1 MIHQETKWP
10 IVWATRYNDAVK
22 NLDKRTSSY
31 DMRGGEIHRANTK
44 IGKLENSLRVERA
57 LNDTLSEERND
68 ARKRA
73 EASVGEII
81 KFQKQSDAAR
91 VELKAL
97 KKRLSDNAIPTR
109 DQRSGRYKKR
119 A

>member
-10 IVWATRYNDAVK
+10 IVWATRYNDAVQCLELARK
-22 NLDKRTSSY
+22 VSRATNDDLHK
-31 DMRGGEIHRANTK
+31 ANTK
-44 IGKLENSLRVERA
+44 IGKLENSLRVERT
-57 LNDTLSEERND
+57 LNDTLAEERND

-73 EASVGEII
+73 ESSAGEII

-91 VELKAL
+91 GELKAL